1 MVKKNKNNKIGF
13 IVNSVKT
20 SDVEKTADFGT
31 FKLSR
36 TKDSIIFS
44 TYMGYTVIIN
54 RYTMSPNGNVGDLSL
69 FAWLDMMITESDYCK
84 AHLDEQYQETDLT
97 CRDWLD
103 MMTIITWANLT
114 HPCVVFV
121 NGDAAAEAANN
132 NIRWIKSMTNK
143 LKETMESEP
152 PKEDIKA
159 DAKTFG
165 EAIERDNL
173 EKVLKADTE
182 E

>member
-1 MVKKNKNNKIGF
+1 MVKKNKNTKIGF

-121 NGDAAAEAANN
+121 NGDAAAEA
-132 NIRWIKSMTNK
+132 
-143 LKETMESEP
+143 TMESEP

>member
-1 MVKKNKNNKIGF
+1 
-13 IVNSVKT
+13 
-20 SDVEKTADFGT
+20 
-31 FKLSR
+31 
-36 TKDSIIFS
+36 
-44 TYMGYTVIIN
+44 
-54 RYTMSPNGNVGDLSL
+54 
-69 FAWLDMMITESDYCK
+69 
-84 AHLDEQYQETDLT
+84 
-97 CRDWLD
+97 

-132 NIRWIKSMTNK
+132 HIRWINSMMNK

-182 E
+182 EKS

>member
-1 MVKKNKNNKIGF
+1 
-13 IVNSVKT
+13 
-20 SDVEKTADFGT
+20 
-31 FKLSR
+31 
-36 TKDSIIFS
+36 
-44 TYMGYTVIIN
+44 
-54 RYTMSPNGNVGDLSL
+54 
-69 FAWLDMMITESDYCK
+69 MM
-84 AHLDEQYQETDLT
+84 
-97 CRDWLD
+97 
-103 MMTIITWANLT
+103 
-114 HPCVVFV
+114 
-121 NGDAAAEAANN
+121 
-132 NIRWIKSMTNK
+132 NK

>member
-69 FAWLDMMITESDYCK
+69 FAWLDMMITESDNDGLC
-84 AHLDEQYQETDLT
+84 
-97 CRDWLD
+97 
-103 MMTIITWANLT
+103 
-114 HPCVVFV
+114 
-121 NGDAAAEAANN
+121 EAA
-132 NIRWIKSMTNK
+132 RLTWCRK
-143 LKETMESEP
+143 
-152 PKEDIKA
+152 
-159 DAKTFG
+159 G
-165 EAIERDNL
+165 ELDH
-173 EKVLKADTE
+173 VYTGDHC
-182 E
+182 